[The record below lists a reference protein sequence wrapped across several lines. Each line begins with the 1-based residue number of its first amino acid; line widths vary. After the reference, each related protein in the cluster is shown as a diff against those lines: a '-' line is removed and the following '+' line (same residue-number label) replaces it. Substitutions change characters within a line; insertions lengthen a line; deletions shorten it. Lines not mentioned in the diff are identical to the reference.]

1 MNIPMN
7 DKSVTSNELVRT
19 IICSVLE
26 DVQNNFDDYAEVYI
40 KDFGDYTETEKLSIE
55 QWKFK
60 IFKKLNE
67 FLKRDELITND

>member
-26 DVQNNFDDYAEVYI
+26 DVQNNFDDYAKVYI
-40 KDFGDYTETEKLSIE
+40 KDFDDYTESEKLSIE
-55 QWKFK
+55 QWKYK

-67 FLKRDELITND
+67 FLKRDELIDND